1 MTEDLIKF
9 IAVSPTAYHAAA
21 NFADMLSAKGYKQ
34 LNECEEWKIEA
45 GGRYYV
51 TRGGSSIIAFNMP
64 ENVNYANYQIAAAHS
79 DSPAFKIKTNP
90 EMTVDGHYTCLNVEK
105 YGGMI
110 MAPWLDRPLSVAG
123 RVIVKEKTKSGEKF
137 VSKLVNVDR
146 DLCMIPNLA
155 IHMDREVNSG
165 YSYNAQKDMIPLI
178 GSEMAGG
185 RLEQIITEAVADS
198 YKNEAADKTDEFY
211 ADSVAG
217 MDLFLYNRQQGC
229 VWGADNEYVSA
240 PRLDDLM
247 CAYSCMRALVDGRIS
262 TDSVSVCAVF
272 DNEEVGSTTK
282 QGADSTFLRDV
293 MERIAV
299 CSGKSEEARRI
310 AESSSYMLSADNA
323 HAVHPNHTDKADPTN
338 RPYMN
343 KGIVIKH
350 NANQKYTT
358 DAVSDTIFKAI
369 CEKAGVPYQT
379 YVNRSDIA
387 GGSTLGNISDSHVSV
402 NTVDIGLAQLAMHSP
417 YETAGVKDT
426 QYMYEAVRCFFEA
439 SIAAES
445 DKSWSINY
453 S

>member
-21 NFADMLSAKGYKQ
+21 NFADMLDAKGYKH
-34 LNECEEWKIEA
+34 LNECDEWDIEA

-64 ENVNYANYQIAAAHS
+64 ENVDYANYQIAAAHS

-110 MAPWLDRPLSVAG
+110 MSPWFDRPLSVAG
-123 RVIVKEKTKSGEKF
+123 RVIVKEKTQSGEKF

-155 IHMDREVNSG
+155 IHMDRDVNSG

-185 RLEQIITEAVADS
+185 RLEQIITGKS
-198 YKNEAADKTDEFY
+198 YG
-211 ADSVAG
+211 DSVAG

-229 VWGADNEYVSA
+229 IWGADNEYVSA

-247 CAYSCMRALVDGRIS
+247 CAYSCMRALIDGRIS
-262 TDSVSVCAVF
+262 ADSVSVCAVF

-358 DAVSDTIFKAI
+358 DAVSDTIFKAV

-387 GGSTLGNISDSHVSV
+387 GGSTLGNISNSHVSV

-426 QYMYEAVRCFFEA
+426 QYMYEAVKCFFEA

-445 DKSWSINY
+445 DRSCSINY
-453 S
+453 R